1 MKIYVDEQKR
11 YEDTKAT
18 GQCFTGVGAIG
29 LIAIVLLDTGVIK
42 LAALDS
48 VNKLM
53 VSIVM
58 GLVFLIF
65 FIIGM
70 KSFMELK
77 DISKKIDRNNSLE
90 EEIMEYVTVTHR
102 DELMTL
108 ASSGEKEMPA
118 QVIYTTKELSLSHQS
133 LLKNTACL
141 RKASSI
147 IWLKKFILKFIVIL
161 SKNSAIII
169 TIYFL

>member
-77 DISKKIDRNNSLE
+77 DISKKLTGIIPSKRKSWNTRPSL
-90 EEIMEYVTVTHR
+90 IGT
-102 DELMTL
+102 
-108 ASSGEKEMPA
+108 
-118 QVIYTTKELSLSHQS
+118 SL
-133 LLKNTACL
+133 
-141 RKASSI
+141 
-147 IWLKKFILKFIVIL
+147 
-161 SKNSAIII
+161 
-169 TIYFL
+169 

>member
-18 GQCFTGVGAIG
+18 GQCFTAVGAIG

-108 ASSGEKEMPA
+108 ASSGEKGD
-118 QVIYTTKELSLSHQS
+118 
-133 LLKNTACL
+133 AC
-141 RKASSI
+141 
-147 IWLKKFILKFIVIL
+147 
-161 SKNSAIII
+161 
-169 TIYFL
+169 

>member
-18 GQCFTGVGAIG
+18 GQCFTAVGAIG

-90 EEIMEYVTVTHR
+90 KEIMEYVTVTHK

-108 ASSGEKEMPA
+108 ASSGEKGDA
-118 QVIYTTKELSLSHQS
+118 RVIYTTKELSLSHQS

>member
-18 GQCFTGVGAIG
+18 GQCFTAVGAIG

-108 ASSGEKEMPA
+108 ASSGEMPA
-118 QVIYTTKELSLSHQS
+118 RVIYTTKELSLSHQS

>member
-1 MKIYVDEQKR
+1 MKIYVDETKR

-58 GLVFLIF
+58 GLVFLIIF
-65 FIIGM
+65 YH
-70 KSFMELK
+70 
-77 DISKKIDRNNSLE
+77 RNE
-90 EEIMEYVTVTHR
+90 
-102 DELMTL
+102 
-108 ASSGEKEMPA
+108 
-118 QVIYTTKELSLSHQS
+118 VIYGAKGHLQ
-133 LLKNTACL
+133 
-141 RKASSI
+141 
-147 IWLKKFILKFIVIL
+147 KKL
-161 SKNSAIII
+161 
-169 TIYFL
+169 TE

>member
-18 GQCFTGVGAIG
+18 GQCFTGVAAIG

-108 ASSGEKEMPA
+108 ASSGEKEDA
-118 QVIYTTKELSLSHQS
+118 CSGDLYYKRAELITSVITEKYS
-133 LLKNTACL
+133 LLEESFLDHMVEEIYSKIY
-141 RKASSI
+141 SD
-147 IWLKKFILKFIVIL
+147 IVEE
-161 SKNSAIII
+161 
-169 TIYFL
+169 

>member
-58 GLVFLIF
+58 GLVFLIY
-65 FIIGM
+65 
-70 KSFMELK
+70 FMMP
-77 DISKKIDRNNSLE
+77 
-90 EEIMEYVTVTHR
+90 EI
-102 DELMTL
+102 
-108 ASSGEKEMPA
+108 
-118 QVIYTTKELSLSHQS
+118 
-133 LLKNTACL
+133 
-141 RKASSI
+141 
-147 IWLKKFILKFIVIL
+147 IL
-161 SKNSAIII
+161 SALRLQ
-169 TIYFL
+169 FLSRKVR

>member
-18 GQCFTGVGAIG
+18 GQCFTAVSAIG
-29 LIAIVLLDTGVIK
+29 LIAIVLLDTGVIS

-48 VNKLM
+48 VNRLM

-65 FIIGM
+65 FIIGI

-77 DISKKIDRNNSLE
+77 DISKKMDKNNSLE
-90 EEIMEYVTVTHR
+90 KEIMEYVTVTHR
-102 DELMTL
+102 DELMAL
-108 ASSGEKEMPA
+108 ASSDEKSDVNSGDLYYKRA
-118 QVIYTTKELSLSHQS
+118 ELITSIITEKYS
-133 LLKNTACL
+133 LLEESFLDHMVEEIYSKIY
-141 RKASSI
+141 SD
-147 IWLKKFILKFIVIL
+147 IVEE
-161 SKNSAIII
+161 
-169 TIYFL
+169 

>member
-18 GQCFTGVGAIG
+18 GQCFTAVGAIG
-29 LIAIVLLDTGVIK
+29 LIAIVLLDTGVIS

-53 VSIVM
+53 ISIVM

-65 FIIGM
+65 FIIGI

-77 DISKKIDRNNSLE
+77 DISKKMDKNNSLE
-90 EEIMEYVTVTHR
+90 KEIMEYVTVTHR
-102 DELMTL
+102 EELMTL
-108 ASSGEKEMPA
+108 ASASSDEKSNVNSGDLYYKRAELITSVITEK
-118 QVIYTTKELSLSHQS
+118 YS
-133 LLKNTACL
+133 LLEESFLDHMVEEIYSKIY
-141 RKASSI
+141 SD
-147 IWLKKFILKFIVIL
+147 IVEE
-161 SKNSAIII
+161 
-169 TIYFL
+169 

>member
-18 GQCFTGVGAIG
+18 GQCFTAVGAIG

-65 FIIGM
+65 FIIGI

-77 DISKKIDRNNSLE
+77 DISKKMDKNNSLE
-90 EEIMEYVTVTHR
+90 KEIMEYVTVTHR

-108 ASSGEKEMPA
+108 ASASSDEKSNVNSGDLYYKRAELITSVITEK
-118 QVIYTTKELSLSHQS
+118 YS
-133 LLKNTACL
+133 LLEESFLDHMVEEIYSKIY
-141 RKASSI
+141 SD
-147 IWLKKFILKFIVIL
+147 IVEE
-161 SKNSAIII
+161 
-169 TIYFL
+169 

>member
-18 GQCFTGVGAIG
+18 GQCFTVSAIG

-65 FIIGM
+65 
-70 KSFMELK
+70 
-77 DISKKIDRNNSLE
+77 
-90 EEIMEYVTVTHR
+90 
-102 DELMTL
+102 
-108 ASSGEKEMPA
+108 
-118 QVIYTTKELSLSHQS
+118 LS
-133 LLKNTACL
+133 
-141 RKASSI
+141 
-147 IWLKKFILKFIVIL
+147 
-161 SKNSAIII
+161 
-169 TIYFL
+169 

>member
-18 GQCFTGVGAIG
+18 GQCFTAVGAIG

-53 VSIVM
+53 VSIV
-58 GLVFLIF
+58 
-65 FIIGM
+65 
-70 KSFMELK
+70 K
-77 DISKKIDRNNSLE
+77 DISKKIDLNNSLE
-90 EEIMEYVTVTHR
+90 KEIMEYVTVTHR

-108 ASSGEKEMPA
+108 ASSGEKGDACSGDLYYKRAELITS
-118 QVIYTTKELSLSHQS
+118 VITEKYS
-133 LLKNTACL
+133 LLEESFLDHMVEEIYSKIY
-141 RKASSI
+141 SD
-147 IWLKKFILKFIVIL
+147 IVEE
-161 SKNSAIII
+161 
-169 TIYFL
+169 

>member
-1 MKIYVDEQKR
+1 M
-11 YEDTKAT
+11 
-18 GQCFTGVGAIG
+18 
-29 LIAIVLLDTGVIK
+29 LLDTGVIK

-65 FIIGM
+65 FIIGI
-70 KSFMELK
+70 KSFMELR

-108 ASSGEKEMPA
+108 ASSGEKGDACSGDLYYKRAELITS
-118 QVIYTTKELSLSHQS
+118 VITE
-133 LLKNTACL
+133 NTACL

>member
-18 GQCFTGVGAIG
+18 GQCFTAVGAIG

-58 GLVFLIF
+58 GACFLDIF
-65 FIIGM
+65 YH
-70 KSFMELK
+70 
-77 DISKKIDRNNSLE
+77 RNE
-90 EEIMEYVTVTHR
+90 
-102 DELMTL
+102 
-108 ASSGEKEMPA
+108 
-118 QVIYTTKELSLSHQS
+118 VIYGVKGHFKKKLTGIIPSKRKSW
-133 LLKNTACL
+133 NT
-141 RKASSI
+141 
-147 IWLKKFILKFIVIL
+147 
-161 SKNSAIII
+161 
-169 TIYFL
+169 

>member
-18 GQCFTGVGAIG
+18 GQCFTAVGAIG
-29 LIAIVLLDTGVIK
+29 LIAIVLLDTGVIS

-53 VSIVM
+53 ISIVM

-65 FIIGM
+65 FIIGI

-77 DISKKIDRNNSLE
+77 DISKKMDRNNSLE
-90 EEIMEYVTVTHR
+90 KEIMEYVTVTHR
-102 DELMTL
+102 DELMAL
-108 ASSGEKEMPA
+108 ASASSDEKSDVNSGDLYYKRAELITSVITEK
-118 QVIYTTKELSLSHQS
+118 YS
-133 LLKNTACL
+133 LLEESFLDHMVEEIYSKIY
-141 RKASSI
+141 SD
-147 IWLKKFILKFIVIL
+147 IVEE
-161 SKNSAIII
+161 
-169 TIYFL
+169 

>member
-90 EEIMEYVTVTHR
+90 EEIMEYVT
-102 DELMTL
+102 L
-108 ASSGEKEMPA
+108 ASSGEKGDACSGDLYYKRAELITS
-118 QVIYTTKELSLSHQS
+118 VITEKYS
-133 LLKNTACL
+133 LLEESFLDHMVEEIYSKIY
-141 RKASSI
+141 SD
-147 IWLKKFILKFIVIL
+147 IVEE
-161 SKNSAIII
+161 
-169 TIYFL
+169 

>member
-18 GQCFTGVGAIG
+18 GQCFTAVGAIG
-29 LIAIVLLDTGVIK
+29 LISIVLLDTGVIK

-53 VSIVM
+53 ISIVM

-90 EEIMEYVTVTHR
+90 ERSEEHTS
-102 DELMTL
+102 EL
-108 ASSGEKEMPA
+108 
-118 QVIYTTKELSLSHQS
+118 QS
-133 LLKNTACL
+133 
-141 RKASSI
+141 RI
-147 IWLKKFILKFIVIL
+147 
-161 SKNSAIII
+161 
-169 TIYFL
+169 

>member
-65 FIIGM
+65 FIIGI
-70 KSFMELK
+70 KSFMELR

-108 ASSGEKEMPA
+108 ASSGEKGDA
-118 QVIYTTKELSLSHQS
+118 CSGVYTTKELKLITSVITEKYS
-133 LLKNTACL
+133 LLEESFFDHMVEEIYSKIY
-141 RKASSI
+141 SD
-147 IWLKKFILKFIVIL
+147 IVEE
-161 SKNSAIII
+161 
-169 TIYFL
+169 

>member
-1 MKIYVDEQKR
+1 M
-11 YEDTKAT
+11 
-18 GQCFTGVGAIG
+18 
-29 LIAIVLLDTGVIK
+29 LLDTGVIK

-77 DISKKIDRNNSLE
+77 DISKKLTGIIPSKKK
-90 EEIMEYVTVTHR
+90 
-102 DELMTL
+102 
-108 ASSGEKEMPA
+108 SW
-118 QVIYTTKELSLSHQS
+118 
-133 LLKNTACL
+133 NT
-141 RKASSI
+141 
-147 IWLKKFILKFIVIL
+147 
-161 SKNSAIII
+161 
-169 TIYFL
+169 

>member
-18 GQCFTGVGAIG
+18 GQCFTAVGAIG

-70 KSFMELK
+70 LITSVITEKYSL
-77 DISKKIDRNNSLE
+77 LE
-90 EEIMEYVTVTHR
+90 ESFLDHMVEEIY
-102 DELMTL
+102 
-108 ASSGEKEMPA
+108 SK
-118 QVIYTTKELSLSHQS
+118 IYSD
-133 LLKNTACL
+133 
-141 RKASSI
+141 
-147 IWLKKFILKFIVIL
+147 IVEE
-161 SKNSAIII
+161 
-169 TIYFL
+169 

>member
-18 GQCFTGVGAIG
+18 GQCFTAVGAIG

-53 VSIVM
+53 ISIVM

-108 ASSGEKEMPA
+108 ASSVEKGDACSGDLYYKRAELITS
-118 QVIYTTKELSLSHQS
+118 VITEKYS
-133 LLKNTACL
+133 LLEESFLDHMVEEIYSKIYCD
-141 RKASSI
+141 
-147 IWLKKFILKFIVIL
+147 IVEE
-161 SKNSAIII
+161 
-169 TIYFL
+169 

>member
-1 MKIYVDEQKR
+1 M
-11 YEDTKAT
+11 
-18 GQCFTGVGAIG
+18 
-29 LIAIVLLDTGVIK
+29 LLDTGVIK

-108 ASSGEKEMPA
+108 ASSGEKEDA
-118 QVIYTTKELSLSHQS
+118 CSGDLYYKRAELITSVITEKYS
-133 LLKNTACL
+133 LLEESFLDHMVEEIYSKIY
-141 RKASSI
+141 SD
-147 IWLKKFILKFIVIL
+147 IVEE
-161 SKNSAIII
+161 
-169 TIYFL
+169 